1 MKNIQKELDNA
12 LKILSRFS
20 LNGDAVDMMAEAK
33 RHIRIA
39 KGIAKKYDEELND
52 TEAKEERNDG

>member
-20 LNGDAVDMMAEAK
+20 LNGAAVDMMAEAK

-39 KGIAKKYDEELND
+39 KGIAKQYEDELSE
-52 TEAKEERNDG
+52 TEAKEERDNG

>member
-20 LNGDAVDMMAEAK
+20 LNGDAVDAMAEAK

-39 KGIAKKYDEELND
+39 QGIAKKYDEEMEVAEN
-52 TEAKEERNDG
+52 G

>member
-20 LNGDAVDMMAEAK
+20 MSGDALDAMAEAK

-39 KGIAKKYDEELND
+39 KGIAGEYEKEL
-52 TEAKEERNDG
+52 TKEVAENG